1 MQIQLL
7 LIKLFSVLFIS
18 LWAFNFSVT
27 AQTPKGNLDGGQQI
41 TAFINVNVVPM
52 DSERVLNG
60 QTVIVRDGR
69 IVEIGAA
76 EQIKIPNGAM
86 RIDGQG
92 KYLMPGL
99 VDMHVHGFDDDEK
112 TAAKELFLYV
122 AYGVTTVQHRNG
134 KSKLLKLREQIKSP
148 NFLAPTLFVSSPI
161 IFGEKSLALF
171 GGTHDTPD
179 SARKVVAEHA
189 QAGYSSLKVYGD
201 WKQEPYQ
208 ALVEE
213 AAKQKIPVMGHFARN
228 LPLDVNLRGRAEVA
242 HAEEYIYTYFFKV
255 AKGDWTKRESLIPE
269 VAKAT
274 KEAGVAV
281 TANLSTYKSIG
292 LVIGD
297 DTFKELLKTPEL
309 KYVPQTNKD
318 RLMSERNGYRN
329 RKQYKPEQ
337 APVFAGMTMFL
348 KKLVKAMRDEG
359 VKILLGTD
367 ASFEAQSF
375 TIPGISAHEELRE
388 LVDAGLTPYQAILAG
403 TRSPAEVL
411 NAASEF
417 GTVSVGKRADLILVE
432 GNPLEDVRQVSK
444 QAGVMIRGRWLAQA
458 EVQKKLDEIAI
469 SFAK

>member
-1 MQIQLL
+1 MQIHSLV
-7 LIKLFSVLFIS
+7 KLFSVLFIS
-18 LWAFNFSVT
+18 LWAFNFFVT
-27 AQTPKGNLDGGQQI
+27 AQALKENLDGGQQI
-41 TAFINVNVVPM
+41 TAFVNVNVVPM

-60 QTVIVRDGR
+60 QTVITRNGR

-76 EQIKIPNGAM
+76 AQVKIPDGAM

-134 KSKLLKLREQIKSP
+134 RSKLLKLREQIKSG
-148 NFLAPTLFVSSPI
+148 NLLVPTLFVSSPF
-161 IFGEKSLALF
+161 IFGEKSLTLF

-179 SARKVVAEHA
+179 EARKAVAEYA
-189 QAGYSSLKVYGD
+189 KDGYSSLKVYGD
-201 WKQEPYQ
+201 WKPEPYQ

-213 AAKQKIPVMGHFARN
+213 AAKQKIPVTGHFARN
-228 LPLDVNLRGRAEVA
+228 LPLDVNLRGRAEAA
-242 HAEEYIYTYFFKV
+242 HAEEYLYTYFFKV
-255 AKGDWTKRESLIPE
+255 AKGDWAKRESLIPE

-274 KEAGVAV
+274 SEAGVAV

-297 DTFKELLKTPEL
+297 DTFQELLKKPEL
-309 KYVPQTNKD
+309 KYVPKSNKD
-318 RLMSERNGYRN
+318 RLLSERNGFRN
-329 RKQYKPEQ
+329 RKQFKPEQ
-337 APVFAGMTMFL
+337 AAVFAGLTVFL
-348 KKLVKAMRDEG
+348 KKLVKGMQDEG

-367 ASFEAQSF
+367 GSFEAQSF

-403 TRSPAEVL
+403 TRNAAEVL
-411 NAASEF
+411 NAANDF

-432 GNPLEDVRQVSK
+432 GNPLENINQFSK
-444 QAGVMIRGRWLAQA
+444 QSGVMIRGRWSTLR
-458 EVQKKLDEIAI
+458 
-469 SFAK
+469 

>member
-1 MQIQLL
+1 MKIRSHLF
-7 LIKLFSVLFIS
+7 KLFSLVIIS
-18 LWAFNFSVT
+18 LWAFNLFLT
-27 AQTPKGNLDGGQQI
+27 AQRTKENRDSAQQI
-41 TAFINVNVVPM
+41 TAFVNVNVVPM
-52 DSERVLNG
+52 DAERVLNG
-60 QTVIVRDGR
+60 QTVVVRDGR

-76 EQIKIPNGAM
+76 EQVKIPDGAT

-134 KSKLLKLREQIKSP
+134 KSKLLKLRDQIKADV
-148 NFLAPTLFVSSPI
+148 NFLAPTLFVSSPF
-161 IFGEKSLALF
+161 IFGEKSQTLF

-179 SARKVVAEHA
+179 EARRAVAEYA
-189 QAGYSSLKVYGD
+189 KDGYNSLKVYGD
-201 WKQEPYQ
+201 WKPEPYQ

-213 AAKQKIPVMGHFARN
+213 AAKQKIPVTGHFARN
-228 LPLDVNLRGRAEVA
+228 LPLEVNLRGRSEVA
-242 HAEEYIYTYFFKV
+242 HAEEYLYTYFFKV
-255 AKGDWTKRESLIPE
+255 AKGDWAKRESLIPE

-297 DTFKELLKTPEL
+297 DTFRELQKKPEL
-309 KYVPQTNKD
+309 KYVPVSNKD
-318 RLMSERNGYRN
+318 RLLSERNGYR
-329 RKQYKPEQ
+329 KQFKPEQ
-337 APVFAGMTMFL
+337 AAVFAGLTVFL
-348 KKLVKAMRDEG
+348 KKLVKGMQDEG

-367 ASFEAQSF
+367 AGFEVQAF

-388 LVDAGLTPYQAILAG
+388 FVDAGLTPYQAILAG
-403 TRSPAEVL
+403 TRNPAEVL
-411 NAASEF
+411 NAANEF
-417 GTVSVGKRADLILVE
+417 GTVSVGKRADLILLE
-432 GNPLEDVRQVSK
+432 GNPLENVNQVSK
-444 QAGVMIRGRWLAQA
+444 QSGVMIRGRWLPQT
-458 EVQKKLDEIAI
+458 EVQKKLDEIAA

>member
-1 MQIQLL
+1 MQIQSL
-7 LIKLFSVLFIS
+7 LIKLFSVLFTS

-27 AQTPKGNLDGGQQI
+27 AQTPKGNLNGGQQI
-41 TAFINVNVVPM
+41 TAFVNVNVVSM
-52 DSERVLNG
+52 DSERVLSG

-76 EQIKIPNGAM
+76 AQVKIPEGTM

-99 VDMHVHGFDDDEK
+99 VDMHVHGFDDEEK
-112 TAAKELFLYV
+112 TAAKELFLYI
-122 AYGVTTVQHRNG
+122 AYGVTTVHHRNG
-134 KSKLLKLREQIKSP
+134 KPKLLKLREQVKRGHLP
-148 NFLAPTLFVSSPI
+148 APTLFISSPI
-161 IFGEKSLALF
+161 IFGEKSLSLF
-171 GGTHDTPD
+171 GDTHDTPE
-179 SARKVVAEHA
+179 SARKAVVEYAKD
-189 QAGYSSLKVYGD
+189 GYDSLKVYGD
-201 WKQEPYQ
+201 WKLEPYQ

-228 LPLDVNLRGRAEVA
+228 LPLEVNLRGRVEVA

-297 DTFKELLKTPEL
+297 DTFKELLKKPEL
-309 KYVPQTNKD
+309 KYVPQSNRA
-318 RLMSERNGYRN
+318 RLLSERNGYRN

-337 APVFAGMTMFL
+337 APVFAGMTVFL
-348 KKLVKAMRDEG
+348 KKLVKAMQDEG

-367 ASFEAQSF
+367 AGFEVQAF

-403 TRSPAEVL
+403 TRNAAEVL
-411 NAASEF
+411 GAANEF
-417 GTVSVGKRADLILVE
+417 GTVSVGRRADLILVE
-432 GNPLEDVRQVSK
+432 GNPLEDINQVSK
-444 QAGVMIRGRWLAQA
+444 QSGVMIRGRWLTKV
-458 EVQKKLDEIAI
+458 EVQKRLDEIAA